1 MEKIICIILILLNLF
16 TIFMLFNLLKEKDF
30 TTRVAI
36 TLAATIIMY
45 ILANIIYLIADLG
58 ITSKTLESTKN
69 LVKFA
74 ILPINIIAIGFT
86 GLIIKGKESLRKNKK
101 KRNLFLVISIIIVLI
116 EIGYLRGIFSS
127 ISKKELNKNI
137 SNEITALEKK

>member
-116 EIGYLRGIFSS
+116 EIGYLREIFSS

>member
-1 MEKIICIILILLNLF
+1 MKKIICIILILLNLF

-116 EIGYLRGIFSS
+116 EIGYLREIFSS